1 MYITEKTA
9 HEIAEMVVRDH
20 EVTPLSHA
28 QKYQRVL
35 EYAWDEYGILCTK
48 AQALYIVKL
57 VNLAWYSISATVQ
70 MEQRRFTAAHVQKD
84 LPDLG
89 ETQ

>member
-1 MYITEKTA
+1 MYITEQQA
-9 HEIAEMVVRDH
+9 REIAELVVRDH
-20 EVTPLSHA
+20 EMTPLTHK

-35 EYAWDEYGILCTK
+35 EYAWDDYGILCTK
-48 AQALYIVKL
+48 PQALYIVKL
-57 VNLAWYSISATVQ
+57 VNLAWYIISASVQ
-70 MEQRRFTAAHVQKD
+70 SEQRRLTAVHVQKN

>member
-9 HEIAEMVVRDH
+9 GEIAEMVVRDL
-20 EVTPLSHA
+20 EITPLTHK

-35 EYAWDEYGILCTK
+35 EYAFDEFDILCTK

-57 VNLAWYSISATVQ
+57 ANLAWYIISASVQ
-70 MEQRRFTAAHVQKD
+70 SEQRRLTAVHVQKN